1 MTPFLNNA
9 FKTPTIPRW
18 LMGAMLA
25 VGLQAHALAQE
36 NGTRDE
42 AKAMVDAAVAHIKKV
57 GHEKAFADFSDKA
70 NKDWQKKDLY
80 VFAYDMKGVN
90 VAHGANDKL
99 IGKNLIDLKDPNG
112 KLLIQELRATAQKGD
127 GWVEY
132 DWPHPQSKKIES
144 KVSYVRKTE
153 GFDGFVGVGVYR

>member
-1 MTPFLNNA
+1 MSIFNRRTFA
-9 FKTPTIPRW
+9 
-18 LMGAMLA
+18 AA
-25 VGLQAHALAQE
+25 AVVGLMSINAWAQE

-42 AKAMVDAAVAHIKKV
+42 AKAMVDAAVEHVKKV
-57 GHEKAFADFSDKA
+57 GPDQAFKDFTDKD
-70 NKDWQKKDLY
+70 NKTWHKKDLY
-80 VFAYDMKGVN
+80 VFAYNNEGVN

-112 KLLIQELRATAQKGD
+112 KPLIRELRDTAAKGG

-144 KVSYVRKTE
+144 KISYTRKMTN
-153 GFDGFVGVGVYR
+153 FDGFLGVGVYR